1 MSKFLI
7 AGNWKMNTN
16 LDEAK
21 RISNVLHSYKNF
33 DSEVEMLVCP
43 PFTHLNF
50 MSEIL
55 DMSRISLGAQ
65 NVYSE
70 DKGAYTGEI
79 SNDMLVSVGCEYV
92 IIGHSE
98 RRIIFSENN
107 DIINKKVTNSLKAG
121 LRVILCV
128 GETLQERESGITN
141 SILESQLK
149 DCLNKVEF
157 NIENLKVAYEPVW
170 AIGTGKTATLGQI
183 TETHNF
189 ISGYLKEKYK
199 DSNVKILYGGS
210 MNPTNAKE
218 ILSIENVNGGLIG
231 GASLN
236 PESFL
241 EIYNSAIELI

>member
-1 MSKFLI
+1 MSKYLI

-16 LDEAK
+16 LDDAK

-33 DSEVEMLVCP
+33 DSEVEMLICP

-50 MSEIL
+50 MSELL

-70 DKGAYTGEI
+70 TEGAYTGEI

-107 DIINKKVTNSLKAG
+107 ELINKKVTNSLKAG
-121 LRVILCV
+121 LRVILCI
-128 GETLQERESGITN
+128 GETMQEREEGRTN
-141 SILESQLK
+141 SILGSQLD

-170 AIGTGKTATLGQI
+170 AIGTGKTATNEQI
-183 TETHNF
+183 SDTHDF
-189 ISGYLKEKYK
+189 ISDYLKKRYEN
-199 DSNVKILYGGS
+199 SHIKILYGGS
-210 MNPTNAKE
+210 MNSTNAKE